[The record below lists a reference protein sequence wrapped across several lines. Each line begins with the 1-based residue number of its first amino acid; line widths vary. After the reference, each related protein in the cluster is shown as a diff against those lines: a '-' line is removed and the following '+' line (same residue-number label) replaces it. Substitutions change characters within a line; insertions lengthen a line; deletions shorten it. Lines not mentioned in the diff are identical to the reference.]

1 MERCG
6 APVSIRKNEALKKWM
21 ADLKDAA
28 YDADDIL
35 DEFNY
40 EVLRRQ
46 RGEIPDRMKKKVWDF
61 FSFRNPNVFR
71 IKMINKIK
79 EIVGRLDNIAA
90 EKSKFH
96 LTEIGQAD
104 RQRPQTHSFV
114 NESQIIGREKDKKKT
129 VESLM
134 SRAGRSDVSVL
145 PIVGIGGLGKTTLA
159 QLVYNEITAAEHF
172 EQRMWVCVSEDF
184 DIKKHRQD
192 NYGISNRVRM
202 LIFRHP
208 WEELKELLTAGAEGS
223 CVIVTTCSTKCCF
236 IYYRHTRCL

>member
-46 RGEIPDRMKKKVWDF
+46 RGEIPDRMKKK
-61 FSFRNPNVFR
+61 
-71 IKMINKIK
+71 
-79 EIVGRLDNIAA
+79 
-90 EKSKFH
+90 
-96 LTEIGQAD
+96 
-104 RQRPQTHSFV
+104 
-114 NESQIIGREKDKKKT
+114 IIGREKDKKKT